1 MHVRNVGLISNDLYK
16 HRFSKYA
23 HGNVKV
29 AHISFSLEMLET
41 FKDIQKDSTIKTV
54 AADHLIF
61 YFK

>member
-16 HRFSKYA
+16 RFSKYA

-29 AHISFSLEMLET
+29 AHISFPLEMLKC